1 MDFVGKTF
9 FEFGSVKRAVG
20 HVMRPYPVRD
30 LPSGQYL
37 ELPGRGTTYVTDSG
51 PREAPVVFLLHSVAT
66 TGLLCWYP
74 VIPELNREFR
84 VITIDHRWHGRGI
97 RSADFSLEACAD
109 DAVAVADLLG
119 INHFTAAGFSMG
131 GGIAQLAWRRHADRV
146 DGLVLCS
153 TGPYFSSLDPE
164 ELARDVRM
172 GSIAARF
179 DRFLPV
185 PSDERLDDWSQHP
198 AKWGI
203 SQFLSTPMSKM
214 GAFSEAMSN
223 FDSREWLGE
232 IDVPTAVVIST
243 KDKTVPPERQS
254 ILEEHITDALAFPV
268 DGGHACCVLGA
279 ERFIPAF
286 GDAVRSVLARRRAP
300 AVLLP

>member
-1 MDFVGKTF
+1 M
-9 FEFGSVKRAVG
+9 
-20 HVMRPYPVRD
+20 HPYPVRD
-30 LPSGQYL
+30 LPAGEYL
-37 ELPGRGTTYVTDSG
+37 ELPGRGTTFITDTG

-74 VIPELNREFR
+74 VIPELAREFR

-97 RSADFSLEACAD
+97 RSADFTLEECAD
-109 DAVAVADLLG
+109 DIVAVADVLG
-119 INHFTAAGFSMG
+119 VGHFIAAGFSMG

-146 DGLVLCS
+146 DGLILCS
-153 TGPYFSSLDPE
+153 TGPFFSSLDPE
-164 ELARDVRM
+164 ALARDVKM
-172 GSIAARF
+172 ASIAARF

-185 PSDERLDDWSQHP
+185 PSDQRLNDWSQHP

-203 SQFLSTPMSKM
+203 NQFLSTPMSKL
-214 GAFSEAMSN
+214 GAFSEAMAA
-223 FDSREWLGE
+223 FDSRDWLGE

-243 KDKTVPPERQS
+243 RDKTVPPERQ
-254 ILEEHITDALAFPV
+254 ALLSEGIADTLDFPV

-279 ERFIPAF
+279 EQFVPAF